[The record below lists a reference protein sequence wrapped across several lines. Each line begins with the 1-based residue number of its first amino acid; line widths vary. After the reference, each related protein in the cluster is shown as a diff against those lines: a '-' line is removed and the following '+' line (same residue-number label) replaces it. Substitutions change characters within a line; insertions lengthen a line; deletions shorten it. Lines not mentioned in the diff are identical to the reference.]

1 MESKYN
7 FKELMKERHS
17 CRKFQSKPIPE
28 AILKDI
34 ISISLASPS
43 WCNSQPWNIY
53 VASGNTIEEIRKEWI
68 SKSEQKIKGYADI
81 PPRHRTDYSERSQK
95 TMAEFFKSWE
105 SLPNPKE
112 SEESNY
118 SLFNA
123 PTMVYLTLN
132 KGHTKYSVLDLG
144 SIEMAIMLAG
154 KDHGVDSIPAYMT
167 IMYPDVLRKY
177 LKISD
182 KEDIVIGIALGYE
195 EKCPLNEHRSV
206 KLKLEDVC
214 HFFN

>member
-28 AILKDI
+28 EVLKDI
-34 ISISLASPS
+34 IAISLDSPS

-53 VASGNTIEEIRKEWI
+53 VASGKTMEEIRKEWI
-68 SKSEQKIKGYADI
+68 SKCEQKIKGYADV
-81 PPRHRTDYSERSQK
+81 PPGHRTDASERSQA
-95 TMAEFFKSWE
+95 TMAKFFEQWDK
-105 SLPNPKE
+105 LPKKDTDECNA
-112 SEESNY
+112 N
-118 SLFNA
+118 LFNA
-123 PTMVYLTLN
+123 PTMIYLTLA
-132 KGHTKYSVLDLG
+132 KGQTKYSILDLG
-144 SIEMAIMLAG
+144 TLEMAIMLAA
-154 KDHGVDSIPAYMT
+154 KDHGVDSIPAYTT
-167 IMYPDVLRKY
+167 IMYPDILRKY

-195 EKCPLNEHRSV
+195 EKCKLNDHRSV
-206 KLKLEDVC
+206 KLTLDEVC

>member
-53 VASGNTIEEIRKEWI
+53 VASGNTIEEIRKEWMA
-68 SKSEQKIKGYADI
+68 KGKEKVKGYADI
-81 PPRHRTDYSERSQK
+81 APGHRTDYSERSQK
-95 TMAEFFKSWE
+95 TMAEFFKASE
-105 SLPNPKE
+105 KLPNPE
-112 SEESNY
+112 EFNESNY
-118 SLFNA
+118 SLFSA

-132 KGHTKYSVLDLG
+132 KGHSKYPVLDLG
-144 SIEMAIMLAG
+144 VIEMAIMLAA

-167 IMYPDVLRKY
+167 IMYPDVLRKH

-195 EKCPLNEHRSV
+195 EKCALNEHRSV
-206 KLKLEDVC
+206 KLNLEDVC

>member
-7 FKELMKERHS
+7 FRELMKERHS

-28 AILKDI
+28 EVLKDI
-34 ISISLASPS
+34 ISTSLHAPS

-53 VASGNTIEEIRKEWI
+53 VASGQTLEEIRKEWI
-68 SKSEQKIKGYADI
+68 SKGESNIKGYADI
-81 PPRHRTDYSERSQK
+81 NPGHRTDFSEKSQAI
-95 TMAEFFKSWE
+95 MAKFYKCWDDFPPKDAAEC
-105 SLPNPKE
+105 NP
-112 SEESNY
+112 Y
-118 SLFNA
+118 IFNA
-123 PTMVYLTLN
+123 PTMVYLTIN
-132 KGHTKYSVLDLG
+132 KGHTEYAVLDLG
-144 SIEMAIMLAG
+144 GLEMAIMLAA
-154 KDHGVDSIPAYMT
+154 KDHGIDSIPAYTT

-195 EKCPLNEHRSV
+195 EKCKINEHWSV
-206 KLKLEDVC
+206 KMTLDEAC

>member
-1 MESKYN
+1 
-7 FKELMKERHS
+7 
-17 CRKFQSKPIPE
+17 
-28 AILKDI
+28 
-34 ISISLASPS
+34 
-43 WCNSQPWNIY
+43 
-53 VASGNTIEEIRKEWI
+53 
-68 SKSEQKIKGYADI
+68 
-81 PPRHRTDYSERSQK
+81 
-95 TMAEFFKSWE
+95 
-105 SLPNPKE
+105 
-112 SEESNY
+112 
-118 SLFNA
+118 
-123 PTMVYLTLN
+123 
-132 KGHTKYSVLDLG
+132 
-144 SIEMAIMLAG
+144 MAIMLAA